1 MAFTFFFRDTYTL
14 DHAARIL
21 VPEVAGRSRIRV
33 WDAGCAMGPEPYTL
47 AIILAEAMGN
57 FSFKNLQILA
67 TDIDETDTFGKIIN
81 EAVYSKEET
90 ERIPENIQ
98 EKYFEKV
105 TEKPGFLRVV
115 NSIRDRITFQKHDL
129 LSLASI
135 GDGFSLISC
144 KNVLLHFQPA
154 ERIEVIKMFHK
165 SLSDNGLFVTEN
177 TQKMP
182 EELSSHFVQLVSEV
196 QLYRKL
202 QVN

>member
-1 MAFTFFFRDTYTL
+1 MAFTFFFRDTHTL
-14 DHAARIL
+14 DHAAKVL
-21 VPEVAGRSRIRV
+21 TPDVAGRSRIRV

-47 AIILAEAMGN
+47 AIILAEMMGN

-67 TDIDETDTFGKIIN
+67 TDIDETDTFGKIIK

-90 ERIPENIQ
+90 ERIPVNIL

-105 TEKPGFLRVV
+105 TEKTGYHKVTDV
-115 NSIRDRITFQKHDL
+115 IRDRISFQKHDL
-129 LSLASI
+129 LTLSPI
-135 GDGFSLISC
+135 GEGFSLIVC

-154 ERIEVIKMFHK
+154 ERIEVIKMFHR
-165 SLSDNGLFVTEN
+165 SLSANGLFVSEN

-182 EELSSHFVQLVSEV
+182 EELKGHFQQVVTDA

-202 QVN
+202 EVN